1 MSVSQQ
7 TIIDALVPEF
17 QTAVGINAYDTYALD
32 DKAYPYCTVKVQN
45 DVPENAFGRTN
56 SAHGMT
62 FLVSFYKLK
71 QGGPAAI
78 RAYADLAFNALNR
91 TRLDIADLQNEV
103 ECIDRGG
110 PDLRDTDVLE
120 LVMTWTYK
128 GSF

>member
-1 MSVSQQ
+1 MSVDQQ

-17 QTAVGINAYDTYALD
+17 QTATGISAYDTFAPD
-32 DKAYPYCTVKVQN
+32 DKAYPYCVVKVQN
-45 DVPENAFGRTN
+45 DVPDNAFGRTE
-56 SAHGMT
+56 SAHNIT
-62 FLVSFYKLK
+62 FLVTFYKLK
-71 QGGPAAI
+71 QGGPASI

-91 TRLDIADLQNEV
+91 TRLDIDDKQNEV

>member
-7 TIIDALVPEF
+7 TIINALIPAF
-17 QTAVGINAYDTYALD
+17 QTATGISTYDTFAPD
-32 DKAYPYCTVKVQN
+32 DNAFPYCTIRTQN
-45 DVPENAFGRTN
+45 DVPDNAFGASE
-56 SAHGMT
+56 SAHNIT
-62 FLVSFYKLK
+62 FLVTFTKLK
-71 QGGPAAI
+71 QGGPAAL
-78 RAYADLAFNALNR
+78 RAYADTAFTALNR
-91 TRLDIADLQNEV
+91 TRLSIADNQNEV